1 MFFVMMAKDV
11 NQKYLYM
18 SYSIIVYFIAVFAI
32 TTTCSS
38 CSVSDWR
45 FLGYHVLPLTTTRYE
60 NEYTGPKA
68 ARLNKCLYGK
78 FESMQQHKIKAIH
91 YYTHGTE

>member
-11 NQKYLYM
+11 NQKYLYL

-32 TTTCSS
+32 TTTCNS

-45 FLGYHVLPLTTTRYE
+45 FLGYHVLPLTTTRNE
-60 NEYTGPKA
+60 NEYTGAKA
-68 ARLNKCLYGK
+68 ARLDKCLYGK

>member
-11 NQKYLYM
+11 NQKYLYL

-32 TTTCSS
+32 
-38 CSVSDWR
+38 
-45 FLGYHVLPLTTTRYE
+45 
-60 NEYTGPKA
+60 
-68 ARLNKCLYGK
+68 NKCLYGK